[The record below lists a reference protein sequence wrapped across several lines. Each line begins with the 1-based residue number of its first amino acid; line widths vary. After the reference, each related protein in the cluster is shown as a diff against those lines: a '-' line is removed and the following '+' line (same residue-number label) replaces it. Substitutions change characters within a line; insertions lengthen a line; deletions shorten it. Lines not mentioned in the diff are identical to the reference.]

1 MFTHRKL
8 VGTVAVAIAAGALG
22 ITSAAAASVDLRTPD
37 ARDAARPAAV
47 APLSTDLRSPDAQDL
62 ARGIQPQS
70 TAVVDARSPDSVD
83 RATGG
88 GVRATPGVELVQ
100 VGGSSG
106 FDWGDAAIGAGG
118 LAALALLGAGI
129 ALMEM
134 HRRRAHLKPPSAL
147 VH

>member
-8 VGTVAVAIAAGALG
+8 VGTVAVAIAAGSLAVS
-22 ITSAAAASVDLRTPD
+22 SAAAAPADLRSPG
-37 ARDAARPAAV
+37 AAQPAAV
-47 APLSTDLRSPDAQDL
+47 APPSTDLRSPDAQDL
-62 ARGIQPQS
+62 GRGILPQS

-88 GVRATPGVELVQ
+88 GVRATPAVELVQ

-118 LAALALLGAGI
+118 LAALALLGSGI

-134 HRRRAHLKPPSAL
+134 HRRRAHLKAPSAL

>member
-8 VGTVAVAIAAGALG
+8 VGTVAVAIAAGSLAVS
-22 ITSAAAASVDLRTPD
+22 SAAAAPADLRSPD

-47 APLSTDLRSPDAQDL
+47 APPSTDLRSPDAQDL
-62 ARGIQPQS
+62 GRGIQPQS

-88 GVRATPGVELVQ
+88 GVRATPAVELVQ

-118 LAALALLGAGI
+118 LAALALLGSGI

-134 HRRRAHLKPPSAL
+134 HRRRAHLKAPSAL